1 LVLYLI
7 ELTSC
12 RKYLLPNDEAEQE
25 RLVRELTSYLS
36 GVLKE
41 KNNTRLDIVHHV
53 YLLLLDGKLFR
64 APVGDDIQRI
74 LDVGTGTGIWA
85 IDAAE

>member
-1 LVLYLI
+1 M
-7 ELTSC
+7 
-12 RKYLLPNDEAEQE
+12 LPNDEAEQE